1 MKHERR
7 VFNDSNKIESIVS
20 SFVAGQ
26 PQGIAPT
33 IVHSTFIPTVDRC
46 SDISLQIANIRRAL
60 EQIEKETG
68 TTAFFIRVHL
78 SDVATQAECVKAA
91 FANKMCALSIVGQPP
106 MPLCKVQA
114 VAMFESGIEISRV
127 DANTIM
133 VDNGNEKCYWSA
145 RLVDENETQ
154 NENEDE
160 DENENSYSQTHRQL
174 ERYEKMLA
182 DNGMNIADN
191 CVRTWFFVRDI
202 DRNYEGVVVGRREN
216 FLENGLTPDTH
227 YIASTGIEGKHEDHN
242 VLSILDAYAVKG
254 IPSDKIQILY
264 AAENMNKTIE
274 YGVTF
279 ERGVCVHHSGY
290 KQIYISG
297 TASIDTK
304 GDVLHIGDIKGQVN
318 RMTENVAAL
327 LIEAG
332 CNWDDIAQATVYLRD
347 IADYEVAYNELSKI
361 MPDKQ
366 FVIVQAPVCRPTWLI
381 EMEAVAVNV
390 DENEDENQNEKS

>member
-7 VFNDSNKIESIVS
+7 IFNDSNKIVAVLSTITMTKSKTSDAAHSI
-20 SFVAGQ
+20 
-26 PQGIAPT
+26 I
-33 IVHSTFIPTVDRC
+33 HSTFVPTVDRC
-46 SDISLQIANIRRAL
+46 GDISLQISNIRRAI
-60 EQIEKETG
+60 EEIEKEMNVS
-68 TTAFFIRVHL
+68 AFFVRVHL
-78 SDVATQAECVKAA
+78 SDVATQADCVKRT
-91 FANKMCALSIVGQPP
+91 FADKNLALSIVGQSP

-114 VAMFESGIEISRV
+114 IAMFESGIEISRV
-127 DANTIM
+127 DANTIV
-133 VDNGNEKCYWSA
+133 VDNGNEKCYWTYNY
-145 RLVDENETQ
+145 VDDNV
-154 NENEDE
+154 
-160 DENENSYSQTHRQL
+160 NSYRQTHRQL
-174 ERYEKMLA
+174 EQYEKMLLN
-182 DNGMNIADN
+182 NGMNIADN

-227 YIASTGIEGKHEDHN
+227 YIASTGIEGKHENHN

-304 GDVLHIGDIKGQVN
+304 GDVLHIGDIKGQVK
-318 RMTENVAAL
+318 RMTENVNAL
-327 LIEAG
+327 LVEAG
-332 CNWDDIAQATVYLRD
+332 CNWNDIAQATVYLRD

-361 MPDKQ
+361 MPNKQ

-381 EMEAVAVNV
+381 EMEAIAVNV
-390 DENEDENQNEKS
+390 DVDADVNKNGQG

>member
-7 VFNDSNKIESIVS
+7 IFNDSNKIVAVLSTITMTKSKTSDAAHSI
-20 SFVAGQ
+20 
-26 PQGIAPT
+26 I
-33 IVHSTFIPTVDRC
+33 HSTFVPTVDRC
-46 SDISLQIANIRRAL
+46 GDISLQISNIRRAI
-60 EQIEKETG
+60 EQIEKEMNVS
-68 TTAFFIRVHL
+68 AFFVRVHL
-78 SDVATQAECVKAA
+78 SDVATQADCVKRT
-91 FANKMCALSIVGQPP
+91 FADKNLALSIVGQSP

-114 VAMFESGIEISRV
+114 IAMFESGIEISRV
-127 DANTIM
+127 DANTIV
-133 VDNGNEKCYWSA
+133 VDNGNEKCYWTYNY
-145 RLVDENETQ
+145 VDDNV
-154 NENEDE
+154 NVD
-160 DENENSYSQTHRQL
+160 SYRQTHRQL

-202 DRNYEGVVVGRREN
+202 DCNYNGVVVGRREN

-227 YIASTGIEGKHEDHN
+227 YIASTGIEGKHENHN

-290 KQIYISG
+290 KQVYISG

-327 LIEAG
+327 LVEAG
-332 CNWDDIAQATVYLRD
+332 CNWNDIAQATVYLRD

-366 FVIVQAPVCRPTWLI
+366 FIIVQAPVCRPTWLI
-381 EMEAVAVNV
+381 EMEAIAVNV
-390 DENEDENQNEKS
+390 DVDADVNKNGQG

>member
-7 VFNDSNKIESIVS
+7 LFDDSNKIEANIS
-20 SFVAGQ
+20 SFAINNAGCNHS
-26 PQGIAPT
+26 I
-33 IVHSTFIPTVDRC
+33 IHSTFVPTADRC
-46 SDISLQIANIRRAL
+46 SNVSLQVGNIRHAIEL
-60 EQIEKETG
+60 IEKETG
-68 TTAFFIRVHL
+68 AVAFFVRFHL
-78 SDVATQAECVKAA
+78 SDIATQADCVKDA
-91 FANKMCALSIVGQPP
+91 FADKKCALSIVGQPP

-114 VAMFESGIEISRV
+114 IAMFETDVEISSV
-127 DANTIM
+127 DESTIM
-133 VDNGNEKCYWSA
+133 VDNGKEKCYWTT
-145 RLVDENETQ
+145 RLAEAHD
-154 NENEDE
+154 D
-160 DENENSYSQTHRQL
+160 SYKQTHCQL
-174 ERYEKMLA
+174 ERYETMLA
-182 DNGMNIADN
+182 NNGMNIADN

-227 YIASTGIEGKHEDHN
+227 YIASTGIEGKYEDHN

-254 IPSDKIQILY
+254 IPTDKIQILY

-279 ERGVCVHHSGY
+279 ERGVCVHHSGGY

-304 GDVLHIGDIKGQVN
+304 GDVLHIGDIKGQVR
-318 RMTENVAAL
+318 RMTENVDAL
-327 LIEAG
+327 LKEAG
-332 CNWDDIAQATVYLRD
+332 CRWNDISQATVYLRD

-366 FVIVQAPVCRPTWLI
+366 FIIVQAPVCRPAWLI
-381 EMEAVAVNV
+381 EMEAIAIGK
-390 DENEDENQNEKS
+390 E